1 MEAPYTIPEKDEPVI
16 RVSLRTLL
24 DGGRYQIDDLTG
36 ATVNW
41 ISKANK
47 KVADASGITVPG
59 TITNPATDPV
69 AVIQLTPAV
78 TATAGE
84 FFYKIVV
91 TLNGHPLTYRY
102 GPLTV
107 AST

>member
-1 MEAPYTIPEKDEPVI
+1 MEKPYTIPEKDEPVL
-16 RVSLRTLL
+16 RVSLRTLIE
-24 DGGRYQIDDLTG
+24 GGVYQIDDLTG

-47 KVADASGITVPG
+47 KAADASGVTIPG
-59 TITNPATDPV
+59 SIVNPITDPV
-69 AVIQLTPAV
+69 AVIQITAPV
-78 TATAGE
+78 TATAGDYY
-84 FFYKIVV
+84 YKVVV

-102 GPLTV
+102 GQLTI